1 MLKIVGRLSVEYC
14 HHIHYD
20 LSSAIL
26 TGGYVKGETMNF
38 DYSEKV
44 QGIWRR

>member
-1 MLKIVGRLSVEYC
+1 MVFQLNQVMLKIVGRLSVEYC

-26 TGGYVKGETMNF
+26 TGGYV
-38 DYSEKV
+38 
-44 QGIWRR
+44 RRGKDEF